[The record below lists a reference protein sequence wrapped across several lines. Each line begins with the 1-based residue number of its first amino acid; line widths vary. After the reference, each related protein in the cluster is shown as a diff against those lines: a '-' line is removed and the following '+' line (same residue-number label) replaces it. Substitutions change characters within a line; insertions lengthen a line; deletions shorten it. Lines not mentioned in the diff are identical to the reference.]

1 MVAVVHRSVRCAQLR
16 EARVEVE
23 GRPVSGKQEVS
34 QLHEALAIF
43 GRRGR
48 GLTAA
53 RLQSYPSVLVALF
66 GEDALVD
73 AGERQ
78 ILAERT
84 ESALLGIIAGIGD
97 ATDRRIAEAVFAAK
111 SEFYDLNVARRQGY
125 IEAVDGVAIRE
136 LYKTRRARI
145 VEDVAAALQGVF
157 GAQKTVDHG
166 VLLSPEARRAA
177 RQLYRYAQQALVRV
191 EAFELCG
198 RYAQRLQAA
207 FSKARRV
214 QVDLKNIP
222 HGWLWKYS
230 DDGQT
235 VRLIPTSRSYQSD
248 EGLWALAYHYRY
260 LRMLLRDHTGRDY
273 LRENLPSET
282 WESVQ
287 LRPTFRPDE
296 IDKMLSV
303 LAESQIDSADV
314 FVDNLCQDSQGLA
327 INEEWRILLA
337 LPRVSIVARDL
348 LLPCISLQRVFP
360 EETLVAPGSYFDSV
374 VRSIIWRGVEELGAR
389 LSSLEGEDFVGQ
401 CELVRDVLKYA
412 PPMYEQYE
420 DGERLRE
427 HVWSDELAK
436 PNLWQDWGIQD
447 DNA

>member
-1 MVAVVHRSVRCAQLR
+1 MFARSSRMVAVVHRSVRCAQLR

-248 EGLWALAYHYRY
+248 EGLWAVSYTH
-260 LRMLLRDHTGRDY
+260 LRAH
-273 LRENLPSET
+273 ET
-282 WESVQ
+282 
-287 LRPTFRPDE
+287 
-296 IDKMLSV
+296 V
-303 LAESQIDSADV
+303 L
-314 FVDNLCQDSQGLA
+314 
-327 INEEWRILLA
+327 
-337 LPRVSIVARDL
+337 DL
-348 LLPCISLQRVFP
+348 VCR
-360 EETLVAPGSYFDSV
+360 
-374 VRSIIWRGVEELGAR
+374 
-389 LSSLEGEDFVGQ
+389 
-401 CELVRDVLKYA
+401 
-412 PPMYEQYE
+412 
-420 DGERLRE
+420 
-427 HVWSDELAK
+427 
-436 PNLWQDWGIQD
+436 
-447 DNA
+447 